1 MKVSLCPKC
10 NVTPQISS
18 TELKCPKCGRKVT
31 GKDLTDTVEK
41 WNKGE
46 VEPSVTTE
54 EVAESFIEDVEAVKD
69 ELPEKPVK
77 KPIKKAAKK
86 GKE

>member
-18 TELKCPKCGRKVT
+18 TELKCPKCGRTVT
-31 GKDLTDTVEK
+31 GVDLTDTVER
-41 WNKGE
+41 WNSGK
-46 VEPSVTTE
+46 VEPIVPE
-54 EVAESFIEDVEAVKD
+54 KEVIEPVAEEVEAV
-69 ELPEKPVK
+69 EEEIPEKPIK

-86 GKE
+86 GKD

>member
-18 TELKCPKCGRKVT
+18 TELKCPKCGRTVT
-31 GKDLTDTVEK
+31 GVDLSDTVER
-41 WNKGE
+41 WNNGE
-46 VEPSVTTE
+46 VKPDVTTE

-69 ELPEKPVK
+69 ELPEKPIK

-86 GKE
+86 GKD